1 MEKILVLG
9 NLSKDKVKSAVNALE
24 PWLKKSIKTVKIINI
39 AKDVEDT
46 LVDEAKDAD
55 IGIVL
60 GGDGAI
66 LSACRR
72 LGERQI
78 PIVGVHLGYL
88 GFLTELTMED
98 VRNSIEKIIAG
109 QYTVLSRVLFLC
121 KVKRGNEI
129 IKESIGVNDVVISRP
144 SLSRLILIRITID
157 GKEIASYRSDGVIV
171 STPIG
176 STAHNLAAGGP
187 ILSPEL
193 SAFIITPIC
202 PHTLT
207 NRPLVIPSNTIIEM
221 EQLSEYAGIG
231 VTVDGQVYVDLQEGD
246 VVSIEKSH
254 VQLLLIDTGVRT
266 FYGILR
272 EKLNWAGHPEYAK
285 N

>member
-9 NLSKDKVKSAVNALE
+9 NLSKDRVKNTVKELK
-24 PWLKKSIKTVKIINI
+24 PWLKDRVKTVKVINI
-39 AKDVEDT
+39 DKDVEAP
-46 LVDEAKDAD
+46 LEGAVEGAD

-72 LGERQI
+72 LGENQI

-88 GFLTELTMED
+88 GFLTEIRIKD
-98 VRNSIEKIIAG
+98 VSKSLEKILAG
-109 QYTVLSRVLFLC
+109 KYRVSSRVLFLC
-121 KVKRGNEI
+121 KVKRGQKI
-129 IKESIGVNDVVISRP
+129 IKESLGVNDVVISRS

-157 GKEIASYRSDGVIV
+157 GKDIATYRSDGIIV

-187 ILSPEL
+187 ILSPGL
-193 SAFIITPIC
+193 RAFIITPIC

-207 NRPLVIPSNTIIEM
+207 NRPLVIPSNAEIQLE
-221 EQLSEYAGIG
+221 ELSEYKGSG
-231 VTVDGQVYVDLQEGD
+231 LTVDGQVYVELKKGD
-246 VVSIEKSH
+246 TITIEQSH
-254 VQLLLIDTGVRT
+254 IQLELIDTGARS
-266 FYGILR
+266 FYGVLR
-272 EKLNWAGHPEYAK
+272 EKLNWGGQPEYAK